1 MTTRRELLALT
12 AIAALM
18 PKTAFSQAE
27 EPAAS
32 TLFRRVS
39 LFDGAGAVLSE
50 PMDVL
55 IRGNVIERISS
66 ETIQVDDLA
75 NVTVIP
81 GDGRTLMPGLI
92 DAHVHM
98 VMSTLPI
105 ALMMTSDPNYSMLRT
120 GKAAGEMLMRGF
132 TSVRDLGGP
141 TFGLKRAIDEGFIA
155 GPRIWPSGATISQTS
170 GHGDFRTVLELPR
183 SDDAPLHPTERLGFT
198 AIADGVPEVLRRTRE
213 QLMQGAS
220 QIKLMAGGGVS
231 SNFDPLDV
239 TQFTEDEIRAAVQA
253 AGSWGTYVTVHA
265 YTPDAVQTAI
275 RAGVRCIDHGQL
287 VNEETAKIMAEKG
300 IWWSLQPFTDEGPS
314 RFPEG
319 SPNRIKQLEM
329 YSGTGNA
336 YELCKKYRVKTA
348 WGTDILFD
356 QKAAAKQGQHLVK
369 MTQWFTPSE
378 ALQMATTLNAE
389 LLGLSGKRNP
399 YPGQLGAVQQG
410 ALADLLV
417 VDGDPL
423 SNIELLEEPGKS
435 LMVIMKDGKLYKNL
449 LSN

>member
-1 MTTRRELLALT
+1 MMTRRELLALT

-27 EPAAS
+27 GPAAS
-32 TLFRRVS
+32 TLFRRVRI
-39 LFDGAGAVLSE
+39 FDGTGAVLSE

-120 GKAAGEMLMRGF
+120 GKAASEMLMRGF

-265 YTPDAVQTAI
+265 YTPDAVQTAL

-314 RFPEG
+314 RFPER

-336 YELCKKYRVKTA
+336 YELCKKYKVKTA
-348 WGTDILFD
+348 WGSDILFD

-369 MTQWFTPSE
+369 MARWFTPSE
-378 ALQMATTLNAE
+378 TLQMATTRNAE

-399 YPGQLGAVQQG
+399 YPGPLGVVQQG

-423 SNIELLEEPGKS
+423 SNIELLEEPEKA
-435 LMVIMKDGKLYKNL
+435 LVVIMKDGKLYKNL

>member
-12 AIAALM
+12 AVAALM
-18 PKTAFSQAE
+18 PKTAFSQAVG
-27 EPAAS
+27 PAAS
-32 TLFRRVS
+32 TLFRRVRI
-39 LFDGAGAVLSE
+39 FDGIGTALSE

-66 ETIQVDDLA
+66 EPIQVDDLA
-75 NVTVIP
+75 NVTAIA
-81 GDGRTLMPGLI
+81 GEGRTLMPGLI

-120 GKAAGEMLMRGF
+120 GKAASEMLMRGF

-141 TFGLKRAIDEGFIA
+141 TFGLKRAIDEGFIT
-155 GPRIWPSGATISQTS
+155 GPRIWPCGATISQTS
-170 GHGDFRTVLELPR
+170 GHGDFRTVLDLPR
-183 SDDAPLHPTERLGFT
+183 SDNAPLHPTERLGFT

-231 SNFDPLDV
+231 SSFDPLDV
-239 TQFTEDEIRAAVQA
+239 TQFTEEEIHAAVQA

-287 VNEETAKIMAEKG
+287 VNEETVKIMADKG
-300 IWWSLQPFTDEGPS
+300 IWWSLQPFTDDGPS
-314 RFPEG
+314 AFPEG

-336 YELCKKYRVKTA
+336 YELGKRYKVKTA

-369 MTQWFTPSE
+369 MTRWFTPSE
-378 ALQMATTLNAE
+378 TLQMATARNAE

>member
-12 AIAALM
+12 AVAALL
-18 PKTAFSQAE
+18 PRAAFSQTE
-27 EPAAS
+27 EPVAS
-32 TLFRRVS
+32 TLFRRVRI
-39 LFDGAGAVLSE
+39 FDGISTALSE
-50 PMDVL
+50 PVDVL
-55 IRGNVIERISS
+55 IRGNVIERISV
-66 ETIQVDDLA
+66 EAIQVDDLA
-75 NVTVIP
+75 NVTVIA
-81 GDGRTLMPGLI
+81 GEGRTLMPGLI

-120 GKAAGEMLMRGF
+120 GKAATEMLMRGF

-155 GPRIWPSGATISQTS
+155 GPRIWPCGATISQTS
-170 GHGDFRTVLELPR
+170 GHGDFRTVLDLPR

-220 QIKLMAGGGVS
+220 QIKLMAGGGVAS
-231 SNFDPLDV
+231 SFDPLDV
-239 TQFTEDEIRAAVQA
+239 SQFTEEEIHAAVQA

-287 VNEETAKIMAEKG
+287 LDEETVKIMADKG
-300 IWWSLQPFTDEGPS
+300 VWWSLQPFTDDGPS
-314 RFPEG
+314 AFPEG

-329 YSGTGNA
+329 YSGTSNA
-336 YELCKKYRVKTA
+336 YALGKKYKVKTA

-356 QKAAAKQGQHLVK
+356 QKAAAKQGHHLVK
-369 MTQWFTPSE
+369 MTRWFTPSE
-378 ALQMATTLNAE
+378 ALQMATARNAE
-389 LLGLSGKRNP
+389 LLALSGKRNP
-399 YPGQLGAVQQG
+399 YPGQLGIVQQG
-410 ALADLLV
+410 ALADLLL

-423 SNIELLEEPGKS
+423 SNIELLEEPEKT
-435 LMVIMKDGKLYKNL
+435 LVIIMKDGKIHKNL
-449 LSN
+449 LS